1 MTNSIGLHKFLCQQA
16 NQVVIL
22 LNITLV
28 QNINSAAI
36 DLNSDLMKIVI
47 GFFNGKWNFIL
58 ILKAKR
64 RPILSGFFRV
74 ACRIPIQIL
83 LSYYHFWRQGQYLAV
98 TRPANSRMQVTFPDG
113 VQGGTLNPL
122 VEVKPYEALK
132 TAKIPIFK

>member
-83 LSYYHFWRQGQYLAV
+83 LSYYLFLASGAIFGSDSTSQLSYTSYL
-98 TRPANSRMQVTFPDG
+98 SRWGP
-113 VQGGTLNPL
+113 GGYF
-122 VEVKPYEALK
+122 KPPGRSQALWS
-132 TAKIPIFK
+132 T

>member
-1 MTNSIGLHKFLCQQA
+1 MTNSIGQHKFLCQQA

-83 LSYYHFWRQGQYLAV
+83 LSYYLFLASVAIFGSDSTSQLAYASYL
-98 TRPANSRMQVTFPDG
+98 SRWGP
-113 VQGGTLNPL
+113 GGYFEP
-122 VEVKPYEALK
+122 PGRSQALWS
-132 TAKIPIFK
+132 T